1 MGKSHQDYSTEL
13 PEVPIKIFTIPVSLK
28 KHLYLFKTISGV
40 FSYKKLDL
48 GTKVLIENMI
58 IPKEA
63 SNFLDLG
70 CGYGV
75 IGIVLAHESPKSS
88 VFFVDI
94 NKRAI
99 WCTKENI
106 KLNLIDIQSNLYV
119 YTGNYFLPLKEKDIK
134 FDVIYMNP
142 PIRKGRNEFLD
153 LFKDIQY
160 YLKKNGSF
168 QFVIRKKLGADFIY
182 RYLLDLYSDKQ
193 VKILCKRSGYWVF
206 HFTQI

>member
-1 MGKSHQDYSTEL
+1 MKKEHQDYSTEL
-13 PEVPIKIFTIPVSLK
+13 PEVPLKLYTIPVSLRR
-28 KHLYLFKTISGV
+28 HLFLFKTMNGV

-58 IPKEA
+58 IPEK
-63 SNFLDLG
+63 SSLILDLG

-75 IGIVLAHESPKSS
+75 IGIVIAYESPESS
-88 VFFVDI
+88 VYFIDI

-106 KLNLIDIQSNLYV
+106 KLNLPELQSKLQV
-119 YTGNYFLPLKEKDIK
+119 YTGNYFSPLKSKDIK
-134 FDVIYMNP
+134 FDAIYMNP
-142 PIRKGRNEFLD
+142 PIRKGRKEFLN
-153 LFKDIQY
+153 LFKSIQY
-160 YLKKNGSF
+160 YLKSNGSF

-182 RYLLDLYSDKQ
+182 KFLINLYSAKQ
-193 VKILCKRSGYWVF
+193 VRILCKRSGYWVF

>member
-1 MGKSHQDYSTEL
+1 MGEKHQDYSTEL
-13 PEVPIKIFTIPVSLK
+13 PGVPIKVFTIPVSLK

-63 SNFLDLG
+63 NFFLDLG

-75 IGIVLAHESPKSS
+75 IGIVLAHESPKSN
-88 VFFVDI
+88 VYFMDI

-106 KLNLIDIQSNLYV
+106 KLNLPEMQSNLHV
-119 YTGNYFLPLKEKDIK
+119 YAGNYFSPLEGKDIK
-134 FDVIYMNP
+134 FDAIYMNP

-153 LFKDIQY
+153 LFKAIQDY
-160 YLKKNGSF
+160 IKTDGSF

-182 RYLLDLYSDKQ
+182 RYLLDLYSNKQ
-193 VKILCKRSGYWVF
+193 IRILCKRSGYWVF